1 MIQIKNKPT
10 TLPYFSNERV
20 NNLRNLLRMKIQ
32 NAETIS
38 NKDIDDSA
46 WKTQEV
52 RDILFQSQN
61 KKCCFC
67 ENIRAKKREFDG
79 EHFRPKLSIAEES
92 GNEHPGYWWLAYE
105 WSNLFYAC
113 KTCNQEYKK
122 THFPIRGTRARNES
136 DSLEDELAVL
146 VHPQN
151 ENPEDFIG
159 FDWQQGYGKF
169 VKATGLD
176 EHNRG
181 NETIRIVGLNDGQL
195 MEERAETIK
204 LLQDAVFLMK
214 RYQYKNNIPK
224 RNQQAELIRELTSA
238 KRRFAGFHRAF
249 FRASGLGEFVAND

>member
-1 MIQIKNKPT
+1 MIQIKNRPD
-10 TLPYFSNERV
+10 TLPSFSGERV
-20 NNLRNLLRMKIQ
+20 ENLRNQLRVKIA
-32 NAETIS
+32 NGETIT
-38 NKDIDDSA
+38 NTDIDDSV
-46 WKTQEV
+46 WKKAEV
-52 RDILFQSQN
+52 RNILFNSQN

-79 EHFRPKLSIAEES
+79 EHFRPKLAIIEEL
-92 GNEHPGYWWLAYE
+92 EHPGYWWLAYE
-105 WSNLFYAC
+105 WSNIFYAC

-122 THFPIRGTRARNES
+122 IHFPIRGNRARNEG
-136 DSLEDELAVL
+136 DSLEDEQGVL

-176 EHNRG
+176 ENNRG
-181 NETIRIVGLNDGQL
+181 NETIHIVGLNDGQL

-204 LLQDAVFLMK
+204 LLQDAVFSMK
-214 RYQYKNNIPK
+214 RYQDLYNIPK

-238 KRRFAGFHRAF
+238 KKRFAGFHRAF
-249 FRASGLGEFVAND
+249 FRAAGLGEFVAND